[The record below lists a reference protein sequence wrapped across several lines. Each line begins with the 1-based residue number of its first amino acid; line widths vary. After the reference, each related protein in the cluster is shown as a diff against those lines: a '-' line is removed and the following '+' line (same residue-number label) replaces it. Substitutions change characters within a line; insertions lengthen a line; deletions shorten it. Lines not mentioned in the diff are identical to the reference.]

1 MESSKLYNLSTVKEF
16 VGDDEEQIIGLI
28 MIFMEDVP
36 EMVNKLFDG
45 YEESDFEQVRFY
57 AHKLKSS
64 IDLFKITE
72 LQEEIRSLEI
82 NAKEK
87 INMGNIPDQLTN
99 IGDILNNTISQI
111 KVDFQ
116 L

>member
-1 MESSKLYNLSTVKEF
+1 MESSKLYNLDTVKEF

-28 MIFMEDVP
+28 MIFLEDVP

-45 YEESDFEQVRFY
+45 YEENDYEQVRFY

-72 LQEEIRSLEI
+72 LQEEIRSLEK

-87 INMGNIPDQLTN
+87 INMGNIPNQLTT
-99 IGDILNNTISQI
+99 IGDRLNNSISQI
-111 KVDFQ
+111 KEDFQ

>member
-1 MESSKLYNLSTVKEF
+1 MESSKLYDLDTVKEF

-28 MIFMEDVP
+28 MIFFEDVP
-36 EMVNKLFDG
+36 DMVNKLFDG
-45 YEESDFEQVRFY
+45 YEENDYEQIQFY

-72 LQEEIRSLEI
+72 LQEEIRSLET

-87 INMGNIPDQLTN
+87 INIGNIPDQLSF
-99 IGDILNNTISQI
+99 IGDTLNDTISQI
-111 KVDFQ
+111 KQDFQ